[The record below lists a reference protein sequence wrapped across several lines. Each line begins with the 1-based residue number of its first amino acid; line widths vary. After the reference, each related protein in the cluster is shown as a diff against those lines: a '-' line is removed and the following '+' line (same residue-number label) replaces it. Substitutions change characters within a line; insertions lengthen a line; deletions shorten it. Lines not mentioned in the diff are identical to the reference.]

1 MIAKV
6 ERMSDSPDNRPDLR
20 ISDTDRDRAAEVL
33 REAHAHG
40 RITVDELD
48 ERLTSVY
55 NAKTFA
61 DLVPITR
68 DLPATQDATAGA
80 APARRRIGGTPR
92 FKLSLAILG
101 GASRDGQWVV
111 PPEYT
116 AVATLGGIKLDMRD
130 ASFAE
135 AETVIKAV
143 AVMGGMEITVPEDAE
158 VEVGAFGVMGGYI
171 AASSACCDAIRSYA
185 PGFIFT
191 TALPPAVCAAA
202 IFAFASAVIAAT
214 SPSRDLPDVAA
225 AICARVWPASIFVRS
240 SAVVVPR

>member
-33 REAHAHG
+33 REAHAQG

-61 DLVPITR
+61 DLVPVTR

-158 VEVGAFGVMGGYI
+158 VEIGAVRRDGRRGPWRGRAGCRRGAADPHHRRRGDGRHRGQARPGPAI
-171 AASSACCDAIRSYA
+171 ASQGELPS
-185 PGFIFT
+185 PG
-191 TALPPAVCAAA
+191 
-202 IFAFASAVIAAT
+202 
-214 SPSRDLPDVAA
+214 
-225 AICARVWPASIFVRS
+225 
-240 SAVVVPR
+240 

>member
-6 ERMSDSPDNRPDLR
+6 ERMSDSPDHRPDLR

-33 REAHAHG
+33 REAHAQG

-55 NAKTFA
+55 SAKTFA
-61 DLVPITR
+61 DLVPVTR
-68 DLPATQDATAGA
+68 DLPATQDAAA
-80 APARRRIGGTPR
+80 VAPARSRIGGTPR

-135 AETVIKAV
+135 AETIIKAY
-143 AVMGGMEITVPEDAE
+143 AVMGGMEITVPEDAD
-158 VEVGAFGVMGGYI
+158 VEVGAFGLMGGV
-171 AASSACCDAIRSYA
+171 DHGGEGPGA
-185 PGFIFT
+185 PGR
-191 TALPPAVCAAA
+191 PGS
-202 IFAFASAVIAAT
+202 AS
-214 SPSRDLPDVAA
+214 
-225 AICARVWPASIFVRS
+225 PASR
-240 SAVVVPR
+240 

>member
-20 ISDTDRDRAAEVL
+20 ISDIDRDQAAEVL
-33 REAHAHG
+33 REAHAQG

-61 DLVPITR
+61 DLVPVTR
-68 DLPATQDATAGA
+68 DLPATQGA
-80 APARRRIGGTPR
+80 APAATPASRRMGGGPG
-92 FKLSLAILG
+92 FKLSLAIVG

-143 AVMGGMEITVPEDAE
+143 AVMAGREITVPEDAGGE
-158 VEVGAFGVMGGYI
+158 V
-171 AASSACCDAIRSYA
+171 R
-185 PGFIFT
+185 
-191 TALPPAVCAAA
+191 
-202 IFAFASAVIAAT
+202 
-214 SPSRDLPDVAA
+214 
-225 AICARVWPASIFVRS
+225 
-240 SAVVVPR
+240 